1 MNNNEYNL
9 ADTII
14 KFLGFLG
21 VVISLF
27 VGGCQF
33 NKNIAKEYKKPLWEA
48 QLKLCGETVKITS
61 LLARSE
67 KDGKVDQR
75 QVDALFKTFYGE
87 APLLLSQETMNS
99 LREMGRLAYQ
109 CNNPENKETNMCKG
123 PIFNGLSL
131 DFARSCRDMIIKSS
145 GLPIEKLNSDFKQ
158 LES

>member
-1 MNNNEYNL
+1 MDDKQYNL

-14 KFLGFLG
+14 KSLGFGG
-21 VVISLF
+21 VVVSLF
-27 VGGCQF
+27 IGGWQF
-33 NKNIAKEYKKPLWEA
+33 NKNIEKEYKKPLWEA
-48 QLKLCGETVKITS
+48 QLKLCSETVKITS

-67 KDGKVDQR
+67 KDGKVDQK

-99 LREMGRLAYQ
+99 LGEMGRLAYQ
-109 CNNPENKETNMCKG
+109 CNNPTNKKTSRCKG

-131 DFARSCRDMIIKSS
+131 NFSRSCRDMIIKSS
-145 GLPIEKLNSDFKQ
+145 GLPIDKLNSDFKQ